1 MRKIGTLLL
10 VFFHIGLAWA
20 QTSILKGRITDAQT
34 GEPLAFATVQMSVPP
49 GGTLSDT
56 TGSFSL
62 QIPES
67 IEKVKV
73 SVSLVGY
80 IRQSIFLSVSEKA
93 ADIRLAPDESN
104 LKEVV
109 VTGTMKEM
117 RKSDSPVP
125 VEVFSPK
132 FFLRNPTPSLF
143 DAIQMV
149 NGVRPQLQCNVCN
162 TGDIHIN
169 GMEGPYTMVLID
181 GMPIVSGLSTVY
193 GLSGIPNS
201 VLQRMEVVKGPAASL
216 YGSEAMGG
224 LINIITKDPADKPEI
239 RLDLNGTTYGEYNAD
254 AAGSLTLGNAKT
266 LLSANYFHF
275 SERWDINDDNF
286 TDVTLQKR
294 LSIFNKWRFERKD
307 NRIASVAFRYL
318 WEDRYGGEMQWEPRW
333 RGTDS
338 IYGESIL
345 TNRYEIIGNYQ
356 LPIENQKVLF
366 SFSYNRHHQDSYY
379 GDVPYLAD
387 QRIGFGQLTWERH
400 LWQRHDVLFGT
411 GARYTFYDD
420 NTPVTANN
428 NLENAPQRVWLPG
441 VFVQDEWTFNKRWKL
456 LSGLRWDH
464 DKRHGNILSP
474 RLNLK
479 YDPDSENTL
488 RLSAGSGFR
497 VVNVF
502 SEDHAALTGGRQ
514 VVFAEELEP
523 ERTWNA
529 NLNYTRFQNT
539 GFGFINFDATVFYT
553 YFFNKIIADYDADP
567 EKIIY
572 QNLDGYAEN
581 MGFSLNSDWNF
592 TNGLKAMAGF
602 TLMDVSV
609 VESGRRA
616 WQIHTPHFTG
626 NWSLS
631 YPITKWNLTLDYN
644 GHLTSSMRLPVFPND
659 YRPEQSPWFSIH
671 NIQVTW
677 KLKSR
682 GSSDLTTFEKLSN
695 LAGGMEIYAGVKN
708 LFNFYPREDVILRP
722 HDPFDKQ
729 ADNPVDNPNGYTFDP
744 SYNYAPVQ
752 AVRGFAGVRVA
763 IK

>member
-1 MRKIGTLLL
+1 MQKHFLAVLILLEAL
-10 VFFHIGLAWA
+10 FASA
-20 QTSILKGRITDAQT
+20 QTDILKGRITDAHT
-34 GEPLAFATVQMSVPP
+34 GEPLAFATVQMTAPLP
-49 GGTLSDT
+49 AGTLSDT
-56 TGSFSL
+56 AGFFLLNVPT
-62 QIPES
+62 QID
-67 IEKVKV
+67 KVKIV
-73 SVSLVGY
+73 VSLIGY
-80 IRQSIFLSVSEKA
+80 VKQVIPLKTNDKEIE
-93 ADIRLAPDESN
+93 IRLAPDESN

-117 RKSDSPVP
+117 RKADSPVP

-224 LINIITKDPADKPEI
+224 LINIITKDPAERPEMH
-239 RLDLNGTTYGEYNAD
+239 LDLNGTTYGEYNAD
-254 AAGSLTLGNAKT
+254 AAGSLMFGKAST

-275 SERWDINDDNF
+275 TNRWDLNDDNF

-294 LSIFNKWRFERKD
+294 LSVFNKWRFERKH
-307 NRIASVAFRYL
+307 NRLASVAFRYL

-338 IYGESIL
+338 IYGESIR

-356 LPIENQKVLF
+356 LPIENEKVLF
-366 SFSYNRHHQDSYY
+366 SFSYNRHKQDSYY

-387 QRIGFGQLTWERH
+387 QRNGFGQLTWERKASR
-400 LWQRHDVLFGT
+400 RHDLLFGT
-411 GARYTFYDD
+411 SARYTFYDD
-420 NTPVTANN
+420 NTPVTASTSG
-428 NLENAPQRVWLPG
+428 LENAPQRTWLPG

-456 LSGLRWDH
+456 LSGLRYDH
-464 DKRHGNILSP
+464 DPRHGHILSP

-479 YDPDSENTL
+479 YNPDSENTL
-488 RLSAGSGFR
+488 RFSAGSGFR

-514 VVFAEELEP
+514 VVFAEALEP
-523 ERTWNA
+523 ERTWNT

-539 GFGFINFDATVFYT
+539 SFGFINFDATVFYS
-553 YFFNKIIADYDADP
+553 YFFNKIVADYDTDP

-572 QNLDGYAEN
+572 QNLNGYAEN

-592 TNGLKAMAGF
+592 VNGLKAMAGF

-609 VESGRRA
+609 VEGNIRT
-616 WQIHTPHFTG
+616 WQLHTPRFTG

-631 YPITKWNLTLDYN
+631 YPIVKWNLTLDYN
-644 GHLTSSMRLPVFPND
+644 GHLNSPMRLPVFPND

-677 KLKSR
+677 KPRRQSP
-682 GSSDLTTFEKLSN
+682 GDFEV
-695 LAGGMEIYAGVKN
+695 YAGVKN
-708 LFNFYPREDVILRP
+708 LFNFYPREDVIMRP
-722 HDPFDKQ
+722 HDPFDKRV
-729 ADNPVDNPNGYTFDP
+729 DDPVNNPNGYTFDP

-752 AVRGFAGVRVA
+752 GARAFVGIRALLR
-763 IK
+763 

>member
-1 MRKIGTLLL
+1 MQKHFLAVLILLEAL
-10 VFFHIGLAWA
+10 FASA
-20 QTSILKGRITDAQT
+20 QTSILKGRITDAHT
-34 GEPLAFATVQMSVPP
+34 GEPLAFATVQMTAPSPA
-49 GGTLSDT
+49 GTLSDT
-56 TGSFSL
+56 AGFFL
-62 QIPES
+62 LNVPALAD
-67 IEKVKV
+67 KVKII
-73 SVSLVGY
+73 VSLIGY
-80 IRQSIFLSVSEKA
+80 VKQAIPLKINDKEIE
-93 ADIRLAPDESN
+93 IRLSPDESS

-117 RKSDSPVP
+117 RKADSPVP

-224 LINIITKDPADKPEI
+224 LINIITKDPAERPELH
-239 RLDLNGTTYGEYNAD
+239 LDLNGTTYGEYNAD
-254 AAGSLTLGNAKT
+254 AAGSLMFGKAST

-275 SERWDINDDNF
+275 TNRWDLNDDNF

-294 LSIFNKWRFERKD
+294 FSVFNKWRFERKH
-307 NRIASVAFRYL
+307 NRLASVAFRYL
-318 WEDRYGGEMQWEPRW
+318 WEDRYGGELQWEPRW

-338 IYGESIL
+338 IYGESIR

-356 LPIENQKVLF
+356 LPIENEKVLF
-366 SFSYNRHHQDSYY
+366 SFSYNRHKQDSYY

-387 QRIGFGQLTWERH
+387 QRIGFGQLTWERKAG
-400 LWQRHDVLFGT
+400 RCHDLLFGT
-411 GARYTFYDD
+411 STRYTFYDD

-428 NLENAPQRVWLPG
+428 NLENAPQRTWLPG

-456 LSGLRWDH
+456 LSGLRYDH
-464 DKRHGNILSP
+464 DPRHGHILSP

-479 YDPDSENTL
+479 YNPDSENTL

-514 VVFAEELEP
+514 VVFAEALEP
-523 ERTWNA
+523 ERTWNT

-539 GFGFINFDATVFYT
+539 SFGFINFDATVFYT
-553 YFFNKIIADYDADP
+553 YFFNKIVADYDTDP

-572 QNLDGYAEN
+572 QNLAGYAEN

-592 TNGLKAMAGF
+592 VNGLKAMAGF

-609 VESGRRA
+609 VAGDIKT
-616 WQIHTPHFTG
+616 WQIHTPRFTG

-631 YPITKWNLTLDYN
+631 CPIVKWNLTLDYN
-644 GHLTSSMRLPVFPND
+644 GHLNSPMRLPVFPND
-659 YRPEQSPWFSIH
+659 YRPAESPWFSIH

-677 KLKSR
+677 KPRRQSP
-682 GSSDLTTFEKLSN
+682 GGFEV
-695 LAGGMEIYAGVKN
+695 YAGVKN
-708 LFNFYPREDVILRP
+708 LFNFYPREDVIMRP
-722 HDPFDKQ
+722 HDPFDKRVN
-729 ADNPVDNPNGYTFDP
+729 DPVNNPNGYTFDP

-752 AVRGFAGVRVA
+752 GARGFVGIRALLR
-763 IK
+763 

>member
-1 MRKIGTLLL
+1 MRKIIPAILFLLQSDAL
-10 VFFHIGLAWA
+10 PAQNLA
-20 QTSILKGRITDAQT
+20 LKGRVTDAHT
-34 GEPLAFATVQMSVPP
+34 GDPLAFATVQMTLPP
-49 GGTLSDT
+49 GGALTDT
-56 TGSFSL
+56 AGYFQLRVPSGVGP
-62 QIPES
+62 I
-67 IEKVKV
+67 KVNI
-73 SVSLVGY
+73 SLVGY
-80 IRQSIFLSVSEKA
+80 VRQFVTLKISEETTE
-93 ADIRLAPDESN
+93 IRLVPDESN

-117 RKSDSPVP
+117 RKADSPVP

-143 DAIQMV
+143 DAVQMV

-224 LINIITKDPADKPEI
+224 LINIITKDPADKPEL

-254 AAGSLTLGNAKT
+254 AAGSLTLGTAKT
-266 LLSANYFHF
+266 LLSANYFHL
-275 SERWDINDDNF
+275 SERWDINNDNF
-286 TDVTLQKR
+286 TDVTLQQR
-294 LSIFNKWRFERKD
+294 FSIFNKWRFERKN
-307 NRIASVAFRYL
+307 NRIASIAFRYL

-356 LPIENQKVLF
+356 LPIDNQKVLF
-366 SFSYNRHHQDSYY
+366 SFSYNRHRQDSYY

-400 LWQRHDVLFGT
+400 LWQRHDMLFGM

-420 NTPVTANN
+420 NTPVTADN

-441 VFVQDEWTFNKRWKL
+441 VFLQDEWTFNKRWKL

-464 DKRHGNILSP
+464 DKRHGHILSP

-479 YDPDSENTL
+479 FNPDSDNTL

-502 SEDHAALTGGRQ
+502 SEDHAALTGGRE
-514 VVFAEELEP
+514 VVFAEALEP
-523 ERTWNA
+523 ERTWNT

-539 GFGFINFDATVFYT
+539 GFGFINFDATIFYT
-553 YFFNKIIADYDADP
+553 YFFNKIIADYDTDP
-567 EKIIY
+567 EKIVY

-609 VESGRRA
+609 VENGRRQ

-631 YPITKWNLTLDYN
+631 YPITKWNLTFDYN

-677 KLKSR
+677 RPRRNSGGDLKSPP
-682 GSSDLTTFEKLSN
+682 EY
-695 LAGGMEIYAGVKN
+695 EVYAGMKN
-708 LFNFYPREDVILRP
+708 LFNFYPREDVIMRP
-722 HDPFDKQ
+722 HDPFDKR
-729 ADNPVDNPNGYTFDP
+729 ADDPVDNPNGYTFDP

-752 AVRGFAGVRVA
+752 GVRGFIGIRMVL
-763 IK
+763 K

>member
-1 MRKIGTLLL
+1 MRKIILAISFLLQFAFL
-10 VFFHIGLAWA
+10 PA
-20 QTSILKGRITDAQT
+20 QNSLLQGRVVDAQT
-34 GEPLAFATVQMSVPP
+34 GKPLAFATVQMPELP
-49 GGTLSDT
+49 AGTLTDT
-56 TGSFSL
+56 AGSFTL
-62 QIPES
+62 KVPEGF
-67 IEKVKV
+67 EKIKIT
-73 SVSLVGY
+73 VSLVGY
-80 IRQSIFLSVSEKA
+80 VRQSVVLKIKEKDT
-93 ADIRLAPDESN
+93 DICLAPDESN

-117 RKSDSPVP
+117 RKTDSPVP

-143 DAIQMV
+143 DAVQMV

-224 LINIITKDPADKPEI
+224 FINIITKDPAERPEL
-239 RLDLNGTTYGEYNAD
+239 RLDLTGTTYSEWNAD
-254 AAGSLTLGNAKT
+254 AAGSLTLGKAKT

-275 SERWDINDDNF
+275 TERWDINGDNF

-294 LSIFNKWRFERKD
+294 LSVFNKWRFARKD
-307 NRIASVAFRYL
+307 NGIASIAFRYM
-318 WEDRYGGEMQWEPRW
+318 WEDRYGGEMQWTPQW

-356 LPIENQKVLF
+356 LPIENEKVLLSF
-366 SFSYNRHHQDSYY
+366 SFNRHNQDSYY

-387 QRIGFGQLTWERH
+387 QRIGFGQLTWERRAG
-400 LWQRHDVLFGT
+400 LRHDLLFGA

-420 NTPVTANN
+420 NTPVTASI
-428 NLENAPQRVWLPG
+428 NLENAPQRIWLPG
-441 VFVQDEWTFNKRWKL
+441 LFVQDEWTFNKRWKL
-456 LSGLRWDH
+456 LYGLRWDF
-464 DKRHGNILSP
+464 DKRHGHILSP

-479 YDPDSENTL
+479 YNPDNENVL
-488 RLSAGSGFR
+488 RFSAGSGFR

-529 NLNYTRFQNT
+529 NLNYTRFQNAS
-539 GFGFINFDATVFYT
+539 FGFINFDATVFYT
-553 YFFNKIIADYDADP
+553 YFFNKIIADYDTDP
-567 EKIIY
+567 EKIVY

-581 MGFSLNSDWNF
+581 AGISLNSDWNF

-609 VESGRRA
+609 VENGRRK
-616 WQIHTPHFTG
+616 WQIQTPHFTG

-631 YPITKWNLTLDYN
+631 YPVARWNLTLDYN
-644 GHLTSSMRLPVFPND
+644 GHLNSPMRLPVFPND
-659 YRPEQSPWFSIH
+659 YRPAESPWFSIH
-671 NIQVTW
+671 NVQLTW
-677 KLKSR
+677 R
-682 GSSDLTTFEKLSN
+682 GQK
-695 LAGGMEIYAGVKN
+695 GVEIYAGVKN
-708 LFNFYPREDVILRP
+708 LFKFYPHEDVILRP
-722 HDPFDKQ
+722 HDPFDKK
-729 ADNPVDNPNGYTFDP
+729 ASDPADNPNGYTFDP

-752 AVRGFAGVRVA
+752 GIRGFAGVRVVLSD
-763 IK
+763 

>member
-1 MRKIGTLLL
+1 MRKILSAILFLFQTTLLL
-10 VFFHIGLAWA
+10 A
-20 QTSILKGRITDAQT
+20 QNGFLKGRVTDTQT
-34 GEPLAFATVQMSVPP
+34 GEPLAFATIQMTDPP
-49 GGTLSDT
+49 GGTLTDT
-56 TGSFSL
+56 AGFFTL
-62 QIPES
+62 KVPEGF
-67 IEKVKV
+67 EKIRIN
-73 SVSLVGY
+73 VSLVGY
-80 IRQSIFLSVSEKA
+80 VRQSNVLKINEKE
-93 ADIRLAPDESN
+93 IEIHLAPDESN

-117 RKSDSPVP
+117 RKADSPVP

-224 LINIITKDPADKPEI
+224 LINIITKDPAERPEL
-239 RLDLNGTTYGEYNAD
+239 RLDLNGTTYGELNAD
-254 AAGSLTLGNAKT
+254 ASGSLSLGKAKT

-275 SERWDINDDNF
+275 TERWDINDDNF

-294 LSIFNKWRFERKD
+294 LSVFNKWRFERKD

-318 WEDRYGGEMQWEPRW
+318 WENRYGGEMQWTPQW

-356 LPIENQKVLF
+356 LPIENEKVLF
-366 SFSYNRHHQDSYY
+366 SFSFNRHQQDSYY

-387 QRIGFGQLTWERH
+387 QRIGFGQLTWERP

-411 GARYTFYDD
+411 GGRYTFYDD
-420 NTPVTANN
+420 NTPVTAQASG
-428 NLENAPQRVWLPG
+428 LENAPQRVWLPG

-456 LSGLRWDH
+456 LSGLRWDY

-479 YDPDSENTL
+479 FNPDTDNTL

-502 SEDHAALTGGRQ
+502 SEDHAALTGGRE
-514 VVFAEELEP
+514 VVFAEALEP
-523 ERTWNA
+523 ERTWNV
-529 NLNYTRFQNT
+529 NLNYTRFQNAS
-539 GFGFINFDATVFYT
+539 FGFINFDATVFYT
-553 YFFNKIIADYDADP
+553 YFFNKIIADYDTDP

-572 QNLDGYAEN
+572 QNLNGYAEN

-592 TNGLKAMAGF
+592 TNGLKAVAGF

-609 VESGRRA
+609 IENGRRE

-631 YPITKWNLTLDYN
+631 YPVAKWNLTLDYN
-644 GHLTSSMRLPVFPND
+644 GHLTSPMRLPVFPND
-659 YRPEQSPWFSIH
+659 YRSEQSPWFSIH

-677 KLKSR
+677 KPRRSNSGGDLKSPPE
-682 GSSDLTTFEKLSN
+682 LEV
-695 LAGGMEIYAGVKN
+695 YAGVKN
-708 LFNFYPREDVILRP
+708 LFNFYPREDVIMRP
-722 HDPFDKQ
+722 HDPFDKR
-729 ADNPVDNPNGYTFDP
+729 ADDPADNPNGYTFDP

-752 AVRGFAGVRVA
+752 GARGFVGVRVVL
-763 IK
+763 K

>member
-1 MRKIGTLLL
+1 MQNIAAICLLL
-10 VFFHIGLAWA
+10 WSC
-20 QTSILKGRITDAQT
+20 QTSYAQEHIYSGVISDAFT
-34 GEPLAFATVQMSVPP
+34 GERLPFATVQMLEPE
-49 GGTLSDT
+49 GGGVYSDT
-56 TGSFSL
+56 AGYFIL
-62 QIPES
+62 KAQQGGGKLKIA
-67 IEKVKV
+67 
-73 SVSLVGY
+73 VSLVGY
-80 IRQSIFLSVSEKA
+80 IRQTATLTAGETNIP
-93 ADIRLAPDESN
+93 IRMIPDESG

-117 RKSDSPVP
+117 RKADSPVP
-125 VEVFSPK
+125 VEVYSPK

-143 DAIQMV
+143 DAVQMV

-224 LINIITKDPADKPEI
+224 LINIITKDPAEKPEL
-239 RLDLNGTTYGEYNAD
+239 RLDLNGTTYGEFNTD
-254 AAGSLTLGNAKT
+254 AAGSLRLGKAQT

-275 SERWDINDDNF
+275 TEHRDINHDNF

-294 LSIFNKWRFERKD
+294 FSVFNKWRFERKD
-307 NRIASVAFRYL
+307 NRIASLAFRYL

-356 LPIENQKVLF
+356 LPIENQKVIF
-366 SFSYNRHHQDSYY
+366 SFSYNRHQQDSYY

-400 LWQRHDVLFGT
+400 VWQRHDFLFGT

-420 NTPVTANN
+420 NTPVTAQASGM
-428 NLENAPQRVWLPG
+428 ENAPQRTWLPG
-441 VFVQDEWTFNKRWKL
+441 VFVQDEWTFDKRWKL
-456 LSGLRWDH
+456 LSGLRWDY

-479 YDPDSENTL
+479 YNPNDDNTL

-502 SEDHAALTGGRQ
+502 SEDHAALTGGRE
-514 VVFAEELEP
+514 VVFAEALEP
-523 ERTWNA
+523 ERTWNT

-539 GFGFINFDATVFYT
+539 PFGFINFDATFFYT
-553 YFFNKIIADYDADP
+553 HFFNKIIADYDTDP

-581 MGFSLNSDWNF
+581 TGFSLNSDWNF

-602 TLMDVSV
+602 TLMDVTV
-609 VESGRRA
+609 VENGHRE

-631 YPITKWNLTLDYN
+631 FPVARLNLTLDYN
-644 GHLTSSMRLPVFPND
+644 GHLTSPMRLPVFPND

-677 KLKSR
+677 R
-682 GSSDLTTFEKLSN
+682 GKNGF
-695 LAGGMEIYAGVKN
+695 EIYGGVKN
-708 LFNFYPREDVILRP
+708 LFNFYPRQDVILRP
-722 HDPFDKQ
+722 HDPFDKKTNDP
-729 ADNPVDNPNGYTFDP
+729 ADNPNGYTFDP

-752 AVRGFAGVRVA
+752 GVRGFMGLRVA
-763 IK
+763 LQ

>member
-1 MRKIGTLLL
+1 MRKILPTIFILLQTVSL
-10 VFFHIGLAWA
+10 SA
-20 QTSILKGRITDAQT
+20 QNTPLKGRVVDTQT
-34 GEPLAFATVQMSVPP
+34 GEPLAFATVQMAEPP
-49 GGTLSDT
+49 GGTLTDT
-56 TGSFSL
+56 AGFFTL
-62 QIPES
+62 KVPEGF
-67 IEKVKV
+67 EKTRVNI
-73 SVSLVGY
+73 SLVGY
-80 IRQSIFLSVSEKA
+80 VRQSNVLKINEKNIE
-93 ADIRLAPDESN
+93 IRLAPDESN

-117 RKSDSPVP
+117 RKADSPVP

-143 DAIQMV
+143 DAVQMV
-149 NGVRPQLQCNVCN
+149 NGVRPQLQCSVCN

-224 LINIITKDPADKPEI
+224 LINIITKDPAETPEL
-239 RLDLNGTTYGEYNAD
+239 RLDLTGTTYGELNAD
-254 AAGSLTLGNAKT
+254 AAGSLTLGKAST

-275 SERWDINDDNF
+275 TNRWDINDDNF

-294 LSIFNKWRFERKD
+294 LSVFNKWRFERKD

-345 TNRYEIIGNYQ
+345 TNRYEVIGNYQ
-356 LPIENQKVLF
+356 LPIEKEKVLF
-366 SFSYNRHHQDSYY
+366 SFSFNRHHQDSYY

-400 LWQRHDVLFGT
+400 AGRHDLLFGT

-456 LSGLRWDH
+456 LSGLRWDY
-464 DKRHGNILSP
+464 DKRHGHILSP
-474 RLNLK
+474 RLNVK
-479 YDPDSENTL
+479 YNPNSEHTL

-514 VVFAEELEP
+514 VVFAEALEP
-523 ERTWNA
+523 ERTWNM
-529 NLNYTRFQNT
+529 NLNYTRFQAA
-539 GFGFINFDATVFYT
+539 GFGFVNFDATVFYT
-553 YFFNKIIADYDADP
+553 HFFNKIIADYDIDP

-581 MGFSLNSDWNF
+581 AGFSLNSDWNF

-609 VESGRRA
+609 VENGQRE

-626 NWSLS
+626 NWSFS
-631 YPITKWNLTLDYN
+631 YPVVRWNLTLDYN
-644 GHLTSSMRLPVFPND
+644 GHLNSPMRLPVFPND

-677 KLKSR
+677 KPRRK
-682 GSSDLTTFEKLSN
+682 SSDGSKPSDDF
-695 LAGGMEIYAGVKN
+695 EIYFGVKN

-722 HDPFDKQ
+722 HDPFDKR
-729 ADNPVDNPNGYTFDP
+729 ADDPVDNPNGYTFDP

-752 AVRGFAGVRVA
+752 GVRGFVGVRVVL
-763 IK
+763 K

>member
-1 MRKIGTLLL
+1 MQKYCCLTF
-10 VFFHIGLAWA
+10 VFILHFAALQA
-20 QTSILKGRITDAQT
+20 QETRWHGRVTDVLT
-34 GEPLAFATVQMSVPP
+34 GEPLPFASIRAMEMA
-49 GGTLSDT
+49 GGTLSDSA
-56 TGSFSL
+56 GLFS
-62 QIPES
+62 IAAPGKK
-67 IEKVKV
+67 EKLTVDI
-73 SVSLVGY
+73 SLMGY
-80 IRQSIFLSVSEKA
+80 QTQRAVLEKPGIV
-93 ADIRLAPDESN
+93 ADIGLTPLETG
-104 LKEVV
+104 LKEIVIS
-109 VTGTMKEM
+109 GTMREM
-117 RKSDSPVP
+117 RKADSPVP

-143 DAIQMV
+143 DAVQMI

-201 VLQRMEVVKGPAASL
+201 VLQRMEVVKGPAAAL

-224 LINIITKDPADKPEI
+224 LINIITKDPADQPEY

-254 AAGSLTLGNAKT
+254 MSGSATVGKAKI

-275 SERWDINDDNF
+275 TERHDINRDNF
-286 TDVTLQKR
+286 TDVTLQQR
-294 LSIFNKWRFERKD
+294 LSVFNKWRFERRD
-307 NRIASVAFRYL
+307 NRLASVAFRYL

-338 IYGESIL
+338 IYGESIR
-345 TNRYEIIGNYQ
+345 TKRYEIIGNYQ
-356 LPIENQKVLF
+356 LPVKNEKLLF
-366 SFSYNRHHQDSYY
+366 SFSFNRHRQDSYY
-379 GDVPYLAD
+379 GTVPYLAD

-400 LWQRHDVLFGT
+400 AGKRHDLLFGA
-411 GARYTFYDD
+411 GLRHTFYDD
-420 NTPVTANN
+420 NTPVTAGI
-428 NLENAPQRVWLPG
+428 NLENAPQSTWLPG

-456 LSGLRWDH
+456 LSGLRWDY
-464 DKRHGNILSP
+464 DARHGNILSP

-479 YDPDSENTL
+479 YSPDAANTL

-502 SEDHAALTGGRQ
+502 SEDHAALTGGRK
-514 VVFAEELEP
+514 VEFAESLDP
-523 ERTWNA
+523 ERSWNL
-529 NLNYTRFQNT
+529 NLNYTRFQHT

-553 YFFNKIIADYDADP
+553 RFFNKIVADYDTDV

-581 MGFSLNSDWNF
+581 TGFSLNSDWNF

-602 TLMDVSV
+602 TIMDVGT
-609 VESGRRA
+609 VEAGRRS
-616 WQIHTPHFTG
+616 WQLQTPRATG

-631 YPITKWNLTLDYN
+631 FPVTRFHLVFDYN
-644 GHLTSSMRLPVFPND
+644 GHLTSPMRLPVFPND

-671 NIQVTW
+671 NIQLSW
-677 KLKSR
+677 KPGKKKSG
-682 GSSDLTTFEKLSN
+682 GSVPPDL
-695 LAGGMEIYAGVKN
+695 EIYAGVKN
-708 LFNFYPREDVILRP
+708 LFNFYPREDVIMRP
-722 HDPFDKQ
+722 HDPFDKR
-729 ADNPVDNPNGYTFDP
+729 AGDPADNPNGYTFDP

-752 AVRGFAGVRVA
+752 GIRGFAGVR
-763 IK
+763 IIL

>member
-1 MRKIGTLLL
+1 MIRKTALAILFLLQIIL
-10 VFFHIGLAWA
+10 LSA
-20 QTSILKGRITDAQT
+20 QNISLKGRVLDVQT
-34 GEPLAFATVQMSVPP
+34 SEPLAFATVQMPELS
-49 GGTLSDT
+49 GGALTDTAGFFTL
-56 TGSFSL
+56 
-62 QIPES
+62 QVPES
-67 IEKVKV
+67 FEKIKIA
-73 SVSLVGY
+73 VSLVGY
-80 IRQSIFLSVSEKA
+80 VRQSIVLKTNEKEVE
-93 ADIRLAPDESN
+93 IRLAPDESN

-109 VTGTMKEM
+109 VTGTIKEM
-117 RKSDSPVP
+117 RKADSPVP

-224 LINIITKDPADKPEI
+224 LINIITKDPAEHPEL
-239 RLDLNGTTYGEYNAD
+239 RFDLNGTTYGEWNAD
-254 AAGSLTLGNAKT
+254 VAGSLSLSKAKT

-275 SERWDINDDNF
+275 QERWDINDDNF

-307 NRIASVAFRYL
+307 NRIASIAVRYL
-318 WEDRYGGEMQWEPRW
+318 WENRYGGEMQWTPQW

-366 SFSYNRHHQDSYY
+366 SFSLNRHKQDSYY
-379 GDVPYLAD
+379 GDIPYLAD

-400 LWQRHDVLFGT
+400 LWKRHDVLFGT

-428 NLENAPQRVWLPG
+428 SLENAPQRTWLPG
-441 VFVQDEWTFNKRWKL
+441 LFVQDEWTFNKRWKL
-456 LSGLRWDH
+456 LSGLRWDF
-464 DKRHGNILSP
+464 DKRHGSIFSP

-479 YDPDSENTL
+479 YNPDDENVL

-529 NLNYTRFQNT
+529 NLNYTRFENAS
-539 GFGFINFDATVFYT
+539 FGFINFDATVFYT

-572 QNLDGYAEN
+572 KNLDGYAEN

-592 TNGLKAMAGF
+592 TNGLKAAAGF

-609 VESGRRA
+609 VENGERE
-616 WQIHTPHFTG
+616 WQIQTPHFTG

-631 YPITKWNLTLDYN
+631 YPIARWNLTLDYN
-644 GHLTSSMRLPVFPND
+644 GHLTSPMRLPVFPND

-671 NIQVTW
+671 NVQVTW
-677 KLKSR
+677 RPQRKSPNGLKQ
-682 GSSDLTTFEKLSN
+682 SN
-695 LAGGMEIYAGVKN
+695 DWEIYFGVKN
-708 LFNFYPREDVILRP
+708 LFNFYPREDVIMRP
-722 HDPFDKQ
+722 HDPFDKK
-729 ADNPVDNPNGYTFDP
+729 ANDPVDNPNGYTFDP

-752 AVRGFAGVRVA
+752 GIRGFAGIRVA
-763 IK
+763 LTD

>member
-1 MRKIGTLLL
+1 MRKIFPAILFLFQTALLL
-10 VFFHIGLAWA
+10 A
-20 QTSILKGRITDAQT
+20 QTGLLKGRVVDAQT
-34 GEPLAFATVQMSVPP
+34 GEPLAFATVQMPDPP
-49 GGTLSDT
+49 GGTLTDT
-56 TGSFSL
+56 TGIFSMRV
-62 QIPES
+62 PEGF
-67 IEKVKV
+67 EKIRLN
-73 SVSLVGY
+73 VSLVGY
-80 IRQSIFLSVSEKA
+80 VRQSIVLKINEEVAE
-93 ADIRLAPDESN
+93 IHLAPDESN

-117 RKSDSPVP
+117 RKADSPVP

-143 DAIQMV
+143 DAVQMV
-149 NGVRPQLQCNVCN
+149 NGVRPQLQCSVCN

-224 LINIITKDPADKPEI
+224 LINIITKDPAEKPEL
-239 RLDLNGTTYGEYNAD
+239 RLDLTGTTYGEWNTD
-254 AAGSLTLGNAKT
+254 AAGSLTLGKAST

-275 SERWDINDDNF
+275 TNRWDINDDNF

-294 LSIFNKWRFERKD
+294 LSVFNKWRFERKD

-318 WEDRYGGEMQWEPRW
+318 WEDRYGGEMQWEPQW

-356 LPIENQKVLF
+356 LPIENEKVLF
-366 SFSYNRHHQDSYY
+366 SFSYNRHQQDSYY

-387 QRIGFGQLTWERH
+387 QRIGFGQLTWERR
-400 LWQRHDVLFGT
+400 LWQRHDLLFGT

-456 LSGLRWDH
+456 LSGLRWDY
-464 DKRHGNILSP
+464 DKRHGHILSP

-479 YDPDSENTL
+479 FNPNSENTL

-502 SEDHAALTGGRQ
+502 SEDHAALTGGRE
-514 VVFAEELEP
+514 VVFAEALEP
-523 ERTWNA
+523 ERTWNT
-529 NLNYTRFQNT
+529 NLNYTRFQNAS
-539 GFGFINFDATVFYT
+539 FGFINFDATVFYT
-553 YFFNKIIADYDADP
+553 YFFNKIVADYDTDP

-609 VESGRRA
+609 VENGSRER
-616 WQIHTPHFTG
+616 QIQTPNFTG
-626 NWSLS
+626 NWSFS
-631 YPITKWNLTLDYN
+631 YPVAKWNLTLDYN
-644 GHLTSSMRLPVFPND
+644 GYLNSPMRLPVFPND

-677 KLKSR
+677 KPRRK
-682 GSSDLTTFEKLSN
+682 SSDGSKPSDDV
-695 LAGGMEIYAGVKN
+695 EIYAGVKN
-708 LFNFYPREDVILRP
+708 LFNFYPREDIILRP
-722 HDPFDKQ
+722 HDPFDKRA
-729 ADNPVDNPNGYTFDP
+729 ADPVDNPNGYTFDP

-752 AVRGFAGVRVA
+752 GTRGFVGIRAVLR
-763 IK
+763 

>member
-1 MRKIGTLLL
+1 MRKILPTIFILLQTVSL
-10 VFFHIGLAWA
+10 SA
-20 QTSILKGRITDAQT
+20 QNTPLKGRVVDTHT
-34 GEPLAFATVQMSVPP
+34 GEPLAFATVQMLEPP
-49 GGTLSDT
+49 GGTLTDT
-56 TGSFSL
+56 AGFFTL
-62 QIPES
+62 KVPEGF
-67 IEKVKV
+67 EKTRVNI
-73 SVSLVGY
+73 SLVGY
-80 IRQSIFLSVSEKA
+80 VRQSNVLKINEKNIE
-93 ADIRLAPDESN
+93 IRLAPDESN

-117 RKSDSPVP
+117 RKADSPVP

-224 LINIITKDPADKPEI
+224 LINIITKDPAETPEL
-239 RLDLNGTTYGEYNAD
+239 RLDLSGTTYGEWNAD
-254 AAGSLTLGNAKT
+254 AAGSLTLGKAST

-275 SERWDINDDNF
+275 TNRWDINDDNF
-286 TDVTLQKR
+286 TDVTLQRR
-294 LSIFNKWRFERKD
+294 LSVFNKWRFDRKD

-318 WEDRYGGEMQWEPRW
+318 WEDRYGGEMQWTPRW

-345 TNRYEIIGNYQ
+345 TNRYEVIGNYQ
-356 LPIENQKVLF
+356 LPIEKEKVLF
-366 SFSYNRHHQDSYY
+366 SFSFNRHQQDSYY

-400 LWQRHDVLFGT
+400 AGRHDLLFGT

-428 NLENAPQRVWLPG
+428 NLENAPQHVWLPG

-456 LSGLRWDH
+456 LSGLRWDY
-464 DKRHGNILSP
+464 DKRHGHILSP
-474 RLNLK
+474 RLNVK
-479 YDPDSENTL
+479 CNPDSENTL

-514 VVFAEELEP
+514 VVFAEALEP
-523 ERTWNA
+523 ERTWNM
-529 NLNYTRFQNT
+529 NLNYTRFHAA
-539 GFGFINFDATVFYT
+539 GFGFVNFDATVFYT
-553 YFFNKIIADYDADP
+553 HFFNKIIADYDIDP

-581 MGFSLNSDWNF
+581 AGFSLNSDWNF

-602 TLMDVSV
+602 TVMDVSV
-609 VESGRRA
+609 VENGSRE

-631 YPITKWNLTLDYN
+631 YPVVRWNLTLDYN
-644 GHLTSSMRLPVFPND
+644 GHLTSPMRLPVFPND

-677 KLKSR
+677 KPRRKSW
-682 GSSDLTTFEKLSN
+682 
-695 LAGGMEIYAGVKN
+695 GGVNTKGDGGK
-708 LFNFYPREDVILRP
+708 
-722 HDPFDKQ
+722 
-729 ADNPVDNPNGYTFDP
+729 
-744 SYNYAPVQ
+744 
-752 AVRGFAGVRVA
+752 
-763 IK
+763 

>member
-1 MRKIGTLLL
+1 LLQ
-10 VFFHIGLAWA
+10 A
-20 QTSILKGRITDAQT
+20 QASLLQGRVTDAES
-34 GEPLAFATVQMSVPP
+34 GEALAFATVRAINPS
-49 GGTLSDT
+49 GGTLTDSA
-56 TGSFSL
+56 GFFHMRL
-62 QIPES
+62 PAIPQKTKLD
-67 IEKVKV
+67 I
-73 SVSLVGY
+73 SLVGY
-80 IRQSIFLSVSEKA
+80 SGQIIIWQGAETLL
-93 ADIRLAPDESN
+93 DIRLAPN
-104 LKEVV
+104 LDRLQEVV

-117 RKSDSPVP
+117 RKADSPVP

-224 LINIITKDPADKPEI
+224 LINIITKDPAERPEL
-239 RLDLNGTTYGEYNAD
+239 RLDLNGTTYGEWNAD
-254 AAGSLTLGNAKT
+254 AAGSLTLGKAKT

-275 SERWDINDDNF
+275 TERRDINDDNF

-294 LSIFNKWRFERKD
+294 LSVFNKWRFERKN

-318 WEDRYGGEMQWEPRW
+318 WENRYGGEMQWTPHW

-356 LPIENQKVLF
+356 LPIENEKVLF
-366 SFSYNRHHQDSYY
+366 SFSFNRHHQDSYY

-400 LWQRHDVLFGT
+400 LWRRHDLLFGT

-420 NTPVTANN
+420 NTPVTSNN

-441 VFVQDEWTFNKRWKL
+441 VFVQDEWTINNRWKL
-456 LSGLRWDH
+456 LSGLRWDY
-464 DKRHGNILSP
+464 DRRHGNILSP

-479 YDPDSENTL
+479 YNPNTDNTL

-502 SEDHAALTGGRQ
+502 SEDHAALTGGRE
-514 VVFAEELEP
+514 VVFTETLEP
-523 ERTWNA
+523 ERTWNT

-539 GFGFINFDATVFYT
+539 SFGFINFDATVFYT
-553 YFFNKIIADYDADP
+553 YFFNKIIADLDVDP

-572 QNLDGYAEN
+572 KNLNGYAEN

-592 TNGLKAMAGF
+592 INGLKATAGF

-609 VESGRRA
+609 VESGSRE

-626 NWSLS
+626 NWSFS
-631 YPITKWNLTLDYN
+631 YPVTRWNLTLDYN
-644 GHLTSSMRLPVFPND
+644 GHLTSPMRLPVFPND

-677 KLKSR
+677 R
-682 GSSDLTTFEKLSN
+682 GKNGF
-695 LAGGMEIYAGVKN
+695 EIYAGVKN

-722 HDPFDKQ
+722 HDPFDKH
-729 ADNPVDNPNGYTFDP
+729 ADDPANNPNGFTFDP

-752 AVRGFAGVRVA
+752 GLRGFVGLRVVF
-763 IK
+763 K